1 VTTFLTFATHAF
13 DRVWKISWSAAVL
26 VALVLLAQ
34 KLLGRWLTPRL
45 RQTFSLLIF
54 IRLLLPEV
62 PSSPLS
68 LENLSAPWFS
78 PKASASVMAEP
89 RRAGEQTSPPRRA
102 ANTTH
107 PPLGNAR
114 EHASFA
120 SPPRLDPAAPRFSAL
135 QWSSLTWAGGCL
147 CLVGLAGWRYW
158 RWHGLISR
166 GRSITEPRLLGLLEE
181 ARATMGVRQPVQL
194 IALARLYSPAV
205 FGLRRVCLLLPES
218 VAAQLSGREMRLVFL
233 HEMAHIRRHDLTLNL
248 LLMAVQF
255 LHWFNPLVWLATHRI
270 RADGELVCDDMVMKK
285 LVAAEHPFYG
295 QVLLRLISEFSAE
308 TPAVPGAIHVVS
320 SKQEIKR
327 RLIMIKNHR
336 SSGFGAGLVTA
347 LAVAA
352 LVCATYTRAQ
362 EVAVGA
368 SKASFELSS
377 AGPEDRAAAAS
388 QLGRDM
394 IGAWVLIGEPGQTG
408 KAPASGGRYKFFTG
422 SHWCI
427 TQADP
432 DNHVVIFNHGGE
444 YWFDGNEYVEV
455 LEYANPSSLSD
466 L

>member
-1 VTTFLTFATHAF
+1 
-13 DRVWKISWSAAVL
+13 
-26 VALVLLAQ
+26 
-34 KLLGRWLTPRL
+34 
-45 RQTFSLLIF
+45 
-54 IRLLLPEV
+54 
-62 PSSPLS
+62 
-68 LENLSAPWFS
+68 
-78 PKASASVMAEP
+78 
-89 RRAGEQTSPPRRA
+89 
-102 ANTTH
+102 
-107 PPLGNAR
+107 
-114 EHASFA
+114 
-120 SPPRLDPAAPRFSAL
+120 
-135 QWSSLTWAGGCL
+135 
-147 CLVGLAGWRYW
+147 
-158 RWHGLISR
+158 
-166 GRSITEPRLLGLLEE
+166 
-181 ARATMGVRQPVQL
+181 
-194 IALARLYSPAV
+194 
-205 FGLRRVCLLLPES
+205 
-218 VAAQLSGREMRLVFL
+218 
-233 HEMAHIRRHDLTLNL
+233 
-248 LLMAVQF
+248 
-255 LHWFNPLVWLATHRI
+255 
-270 RADGELVCDDMVMKK
+270 
-285 LVAAEHPFYG
+285 
-295 QVLLRLISEFSAE
+295 
-308 TPAVPGAIHVVS
+308 
-320 SKQEIKR
+320 
-327 RLIMIKNHR
+327 MIKNHR